1 MKPPV
6 SQLRKDLRVFHVFCI
21 ASGAMISSGIF
32 VLPGLAFRQAG
43 PSVILSYL
51 LAGLLALVG
60 ILSVI
65 ELTTAM
71 PKAGG
76 DYYYVTRS
84 LGPLVG
90 TISGILGWFALSL
103 KSAFAIYGLSALIHS
118 ITGFPILLIGAA
130 MCVVFTWLNIKGVE
144 GAAKVEV
151 WLVGALLSLLALY
164 FLLGVRHVTA
174 TSYVPFAAKGI
185 NRTLLTAGFVFVSFG
200 GLLKAATIAE
210 EVRDPG
216 RTMPIAMVGA
226 IVAVTVLYTAVLFV
240 TVGILPAEALA
251 TSLTPLADAARMKT
265 GAVGYWLISIGAV
278 LAFVTTANAGIMSA
292 SRYPL
297 ALGRDR
303 LVPGFL
309 SRIDPRYGVP
319 RVAIILTGA
328 TIFLSLTLP
337 LDLLV
342 KAASTVVLTA
352 YVLAALAVIILRQI
366 RLQNYRPTFKVP
378 LYPWLPIT
386 GAVVF
391 VLLII
396 DMGAAT
402 IEISLG
408 LVVVATLVYVFYGRK
423 RSNQEYALLYLIRSV
438 TSRALVTRSLE
449 SELRDVVHERDQI
462 ERDEFDG
469 IVERA
474 KVLDVDMRVSRDE
487 LFSRVAELLSHRLNV
502 DRSILYQGLI
512 DREHETSTVISPFV
526 AIPHVI
532 IEGDKRFD
540 VALVRCR
547 EGARFSPMDN
557 AVKAIFVIVGSRD
570 CRNLHLKALAAIAY
584 VVQHPEFEDRW
595 MDTRQAEQLRDI
607 FLLSRRVRSSTH
619 QAPGGD
625 NEHAAGE

>member
-1 MKPPV
+1 MK
-6 SQLRKDLRVFHVFCI
+6 LNKELGLIHVFCI

-32 VLPGLAFRQAG
+32 VLPGLAFQQAG
-43 PSVILSYL
+43 PSVIVSYL

-84 LGPLVG
+84 LGPLAG

-118 ITGFPILLIGAA
+118 ITGTPILLIGAA
-130 MCVVFTWLNIKGVE
+130 MCVAFTWLNIKGVE

-151 WLVGALLSLLALY
+151 WLVVALLSLLTLY
-164 FLLGVRHVTA
+164 FLLGVRHVKTA
-174 TSYVPFAAKGI
+174 SYFPFAEGGI

-210 EVRDPG
+210 EVKDPG

-226 IVAVTVLYTAVLFV
+226 VIAVTALYTAVLFV
-240 TVGILPAEALA
+240 TVGILPADTLA
-251 TSLTPLADAARMKT
+251 TSLTPLADVARMKT
-265 GAVGYWLISIGAV
+265 GAVGYWLISIAAV

-303 LVPGFL
+303 LVPSFL
-309 SRIDPRYGVP
+309 SKIDPRHGVP
-319 RVAIILTGA
+319 KVAIILTGI
-328 TIFLSLTLP
+328 TIFLSLLLP
-337 LDLLV
+337 LELLV
-342 KAASTVVLTA
+342 KAASTVVLTS
-352 YVLAALAVIILRQI
+352 YVLSALAVIILRQI
-366 RLQNYRPTFKVP
+366 GLQNYRPTFKVP
-378 LYPWLPIT
+378 LYPWLPIF
-386 GAVVF
+386 GAIVF
-391 VLLII
+391 TFLIV
-396 DMGAAT
+396 DMGLAT

-408 LVVVATLVYVFYGRK
+408 LVVVAALIYVLYGRK
-423 RSNQEYALLYLIRSV
+423 RADQEYALLYLIQSV
-438 TSRALVTRSLE
+438 TSRALVTESLE
-449 SELRDVVHERDQI
+449 SELRDVVHERDEI
-462 ERDEFDG
+462 ERDEFDE
-469 IVERA
+469 IVEKA
-474 KVLDVDMRVSRDE
+474 KVLDIDTRGSRDE
-487 LFSRVAELLSHRLNV
+487 LFTQVAELLSDRLNI
-502 DRSILYQGLI
+502 DRDVLYRGLI

-532 IEGDKRFD
+532 IEGSEQFD

-547 EGARFSPMDN
+547 EGIRFSPMDH
-557 AVKAIFVIVGSRD
+557 AVKAIFVIAGSRD
-570 CRNLHLKALAAIAY
+570 RRNLHLKALAAIAH

-595 MDTRQAEQLRDI
+595 LATRQAEQLRDI
-607 FLLSRRVRSSTH
+607 FLLSRRVRNPV
-619 QAPGGD
+619 QDAR
-625 NEHAAGE
+625 